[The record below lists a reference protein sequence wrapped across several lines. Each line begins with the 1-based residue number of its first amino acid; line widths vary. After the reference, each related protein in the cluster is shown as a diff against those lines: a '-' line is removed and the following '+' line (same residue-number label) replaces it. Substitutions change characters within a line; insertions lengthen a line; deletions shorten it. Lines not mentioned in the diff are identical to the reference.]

1 MNGRVKGDV
10 AKHLRS
16 QERQRRAWMWGA
28 TCFFVVVAASSYV
41 LLLGQGPVPLSPGQV
56 LEILNGGGSRSEIRV
71 VWDLRMPVALATLI
85 VGAALGLAGSWT
97 QSMSRNPLAS
107 PDILGVTGGASVMVV
122 LGTVFTRPLL
132 ADGLSMFWWRAGLAL
147 LGAVLAAILLVALG
161 GIGTSNRI
169 VIVGIAL
176 SLLFQ
181 ALVAYLLRAA
191 ELLRAAQSQLWLA
204 GTTGFVRMEVIAP
217 LLVGLAPFVVLGLWC
232 ARELPLLAHDDLS
245 ALSLGVNITRARA
258 LLLVAAT
265 GICAVTVSVAGPIGF
280 IALLAPHVG
289 RIVARTPTPVPVVSC
304 AAGAALLSACAVI
317 AGALP
322 MDAPVGAVSSII
334 GGCALVILVWN
345 AARRRG

>member
-1 MNGRVKGDV
+1 MSGLQKGDV
-10 AKHLRS
+10 VKHLRS
-16 QERQRRAWMWGA
+16 HERQRRTWIWGA
-28 TCFFVVVAASSYV
+28 TCFFVLVAASSYV
-41 LLLGQGPVPLSPGQV
+41 LLLGQGPVALSPGQV
-56 LEILNGGGSRSEIRV
+56 VEILNGGGCRSEIRV

-122 LGTVFTRPLL
+122 LGTVFSRPVL
-132 ADGLSMFWWRAGLAL
+132 AEGLSMFWWRAALAL
-147 LGAVLAAILLVALG
+147 LGAVLAALLLVALG

-204 GTTGFVRMEVIAP
+204 GTTGFVRMDVIVP
-217 LLVGLAPFVVLGLWC
+217 LLVGLTPFVLLGLWC

-245 ALSLGVNITRARA
+245 ALSLGVNITRTRA

-265 GICAVTVSVAGPIGF
+265 GICAVTVSVTGPIGF

-289 RIVARTPTPVPVVSC
+289 RIVARTPTPVPLVSC
-304 AAGAALLSACAVI
+304 AAGAALLSVCAVI
-317 AGALP
+317 AGMLP
-322 MDAPVGAVSSII
+322 MDAPVGAVSSTI

>member
-1 MNGRVKGDV
+1 MSDGVKGGV
-10 AKHLRS
+10 AKRLRS
-16 QERQRRAWMWGA
+16 QQRQRRIWIWSA
-28 TCFFVVVAASSYV
+28 TCFFVLVAAVSYV
-41 LLLGQGPVPLSPGQV
+41 LMLGQGPVGLSPLRV

-122 LGTVFTRPLL
+122 IGTVMSRPLL
-132 ADGLSMFWWRAGLAL
+132 AEGVSVFWWRAGLAL
-147 LGAVLAAILLVALG
+147 LGAVLAAILLVVLG

-181 ALVAYLLRAA
+181 AMVAYLLRAA

-204 GTTGFVRMEVIAP
+204 GTTGFVRMDVIVP
-217 LLVGLAPFVVLGLWC
+217 LLVGLAPFVLLGSWR

-245 ALSLGVNITRARA
+245 ALSLGVDITRTRTA
-258 LLLVAAT
+258 LLIAAT

-280 IALLAPHVG
+280 IALLAPHLG
-289 RIVARTPTPVPVVSC
+289 RMIARTPTPSPVVSC
-304 AAGAALLSACAVI
+304 AAGAALLSACAVV
-317 AGALP
+317 AEALP
-322 MDAPVGAVSSII
+322 MDAPVGAVSSVI
-334 GGCALVILVWN
+334 GGTALVIVVWN
-345 AARRRG
+345 AARRKG

>member
-1 MNGRVKGDV
+1 MSGRVKGDV
-10 AKHLRS
+10 VKHLRS
-16 QERQRRAWMWGA
+16 QERQRRTWIWAA
-28 TCFFVVVAASSYV
+28 TCFVVLVAASSYV
-41 LLLGQGPVPLSPGQV
+41 LLLGQGPVALSPGQV

-122 LGTVFTRPLL
+122 IGTVLSRPLL
-132 ADGLSMFWWRAGLAL
+132 AEGLSMFWWRAALAL
-147 LGAVLAAILLVALG
+147 LGAVLAALLLVALG

-204 GTTGFVRMEVIAP
+204 GTTGFVRMDVIVP
-217 LLVGLAPFVVLGLWC
+217 LLVGLTPFVLLGLWC
-232 ARELPLLAHDDLS
+232 AKELPLLAHDDLS
-245 ALSLGVNITRARA
+245 ALSLGVNITRTRA

-289 RIVARTPTPVPVVSC
+289 RIVARTPTPVPLVSC
-304 AAGAALLSACAVI
+304 AAGAALLSVCAVI
-317 AGALP
+317 AGLLP

-334 GGCALVILVWN
+334 GGGALVILVWN

>member
-1 MNGRVKGDV
+1 MSGRVKGDV
-10 AKHLRS
+10 VKHLRS
-16 QERQRRAWMWGA
+16 QERQRRTWIWAA
-28 TCFFVVVAASSYV
+28 TCFFILVAACSYV
-41 LLLGQGPVPLSPGQV
+41 LLLGQGPVDLSPTQV

-122 LGTVFTRPLL
+122 LGTVFSRPLL
-132 ADGLSMFWWRAGLAL
+132 VDGLSTFWWRAGLAL

-204 GTTGFVRMEVIAP
+204 GTTGFVRMEVIVP
-217 LLVGLAPFVVLGLWC
+217 LLVGLTPFVILGLWC

-245 ALSLGVNITRARA
+245 ALSLGVNIARTRA

-280 IALLAPHVG
+280 IALLAPHLG
-289 RIVARTPTPVPVVSC
+289 RIAARTPTPVPVVSC
-304 AAGAALLSACAVI
+304 AAGAALLSTCAVI
-317 AGALP
+317 AGVLP

-334 GGCALVILVWN
+334 GGCALVIAVWN
-345 AARRRG
+345 TARRRG